1 MWWVL
6 EAPEWGE
13 QFISSGLGA
22 SGGEVLGRRVEAS
35 EPQRLD
41 SRGPEAGLSRPPPL
55 REVLGGQARHEEE
68 VMTKHFPSLRPVGGP
83 GQVWPHWCPSV
94 LSVKTQ
100 VLF

>member
-35 EPQRLD
+35 DPQRLD
-41 SRGPEAGLSRPPPL
+41 SQDPEAGLSRLPSL
-55 REVLGGQARHEEE
+55 RGVLGGQARHEEE
-68 VMTKHFPSLRPVGGP
+68 VMAKHFPSLRPVGGP
-83 GQVWPHWCPSV
+83 GKVQPHWGPSV